1 MTSPAD
7 IDTLI
12 AALHPHVRQY
22 LFEDELY
29 PDISLQPAKKR
40 TISLKLLDSFAVLLG
55 HHPGCSSVAVTAQIH
70 QPGRTSVYICPSPSI
85 PDGVH
90 DNVKEWV
97 ALSSAMCKEYTDGVP
112 HDGTLSGSEMGKRFV
127 LYTHRLCYPAMRHRV
142 TKMGLDEWEPLIK
155 LPEPVLEPTE
165 EEERLREELADDL
178 RHLSELAQTF
188 VQIVSRE
195 ILEDDE
201 DVLRLYALCI
211 TIHDVITSTALE
223 MFLCEHVCMYAPVC
237 CLCLFPELAS
247 PSSSTDIL
255 GIDGILQY
263 LRLPLAVSTLL
274 ALSRNP
280 KLAFDD
286 QCSVIVVD
294 PSLGSRPFSAT
305 MTETHLAESFGDVLS
320 VEWKSVVKAF
330 DRSRATT
337 STAKPYSKGRGLEW
351 NEQERLLSSSPGCP
365 AIVHPE
371 VMLIQHV
378 LENSLNGSGGE
389 AKGYI
394 ACSEMPCYA
403 SVRYASATNN
413 AFQTGFT
420 MRTDHPGWCKLDSVA
435 PWVLPEATRQEV
447 VDALKDKLLRD
458 LSSLMTRWIRWRT

>member
-7 IDTLI
+7 IDALI

-22 LFEDELY
+22 LFENGLY

-55 HHPGCSSVAVTAQIH
+55 HHPGCSSVAVTAQTH

-85 PDGVH
+85 PDGLY

-97 ALSSAMCKEYTDGVP
+97 ALFSAMCKEYAQGVP
-112 HDGTLSGSEMGKRFV
+112 HGDTFSGSEMGKRFV
-127 LYTHRLCYPAMRHRV
+127 LYTHRLCYQAMRQRV
-142 TKMGLDEWEPLIK
+142 MKSGLGEWELLIK
-155 LPEPVLEPTE
+155 LPEPMLEPTE

-195 ILEDDE
+195 TLEDDE

-211 TIHDVITSTALE
+211 TIRDVITSTALE
-223 MFLCEHVCMYAPVC
+223 TFLCEYICMYVPVC

-247 PSSSTDIL
+247 LSSAIDIL
-255 GIDGILQY
+255 GIDSLLQY
-263 LRLPLAVSTLL
+263 LRLPIAVSTLL

-286 QCSVIVVD
+286 QCSITVLD
-294 PSLGSRPFSAT
+294 PSPGSRPFRAT
-305 MTETHLAESFGDVLS
+305 MTETHFAARFGEVPRFR
-320 VEWKSVVKAF
+320 WKGVVQVF
-330 DRSRATT
+330 DE
-337 STAKPYSKGRGLEW
+337 STAPTWAENLYGKGQELEW
-351 NEQERLLSSSPGCP
+351 NEQERLLSSSPGCL

-378 LENSLNGSGGE
+378 LDNSLTGGGGE

-394 ACSEMPCYA
+394 ACSEVPCYA
-403 SVRYASATNN
+403 SVRYAGAMNR
-413 AFQTGFT
+413 ALQTGFT
-420 MRTDHPGWCKLDSVA
+420 MHTDHRDWCKLDSVA
-435 PWVLPEATRQEV
+435 PWVLPESTPRDV
-447 VDALKDKLLRD
+447 VDALKEELLQD
-458 LSSLMTRWIRWRT
+458 LDYLVDQWLQL